1 MEETV
6 TIRGHDALIRWTE
19 RWLEVWDEYRDEI
32 DEIIDADGIVVAAI
46 RVHGRGRESE
56 LEISQ
61 RLFHV
66 MELRD
71 RRILRMREYLNRSKP
86 SKPPR
91 CRSRRGAR
99 FFRDGAPAH
108 CATAPR
114 KMPLTARPISSRGGS
129 LLNECGHG
137 FRLRDID
144 RVAGGSLLNG

>member
-1 MEETV
+1 MSQEDVEAVRSMYAGFSGLAHGGEIASFVAEHWDPECEYKPVEETV

-46 RVHGRGRESE
+46 RVHGRGRESR

-71 RRILRMREYLNRSKP
+71 RRILRMREYLNRYQ
-86 SKPPR
+86 
-91 CRSRRGAR
+91 ALE
-99 FFRDGAPAH
+99 A
-108 CATAPR
+108 
-114 KMPLTARPISSRGGS
+114 
-129 LLNECGHG
+129 
-137 FRLRDID
+137 
-144 RVAGGSLLNG
+144 AGLEE